1 MNSVQ
6 QLSQD
11 FCSEIY
17 ILLGNFAVL
26 LGYFIFQILRD
37 FWNIV
42 REEIDDFYNLS
53 QFLNLE

>member
-1 MNSVQ
+1 M
-6 QLSQD
+6 
-11 FCSEIY
+11 
-17 ILLGNFAVL
+17 LGNFAVL

-53 QFLNLE
+53 QFLNLEYHENKLINFIFQF